1 MKYFFFFLFFSLFA
15 VSEKVEYIELGSE
28 IQDPVKIKSFEKVKP
43 KNIILL
49 IGDGTGF
56 NQIAL
61 SRMAIAGYDSRLYL
75 DKLPFT
81 GISLTHSAD
90 NIVTDSAAAAT
101 AWSTGHKTN
110 NKFLSI
116 KPNKEALQTLPEKL
130 YRKGFLSGLVATS
143 SITHATPA
151 AFYAHVDNRYKEKEI
166 ARQLQGS
173 SIDIALGG
181 GKKFFDIDQ
190 ENINYLYNLN
200 DLPKDGPGTSKR
212 VIGLFA
218 NDGIRR
224 SEASPTQLAM
234 TSAAIEHLLS
244 RTSNCSGFFLMSEGS
259 QIDWAGHDNDAKK
272 MIEEFRDFDATIKEV
287 IKFINKN
294 KNTLLIVTADH
305 ETGGLQI
312 LKKSKNLIKVQWG
325 TGSHTAG
332 PVGVF
337 SYGPGAENFE
347 GTMDNTDIH
356 NKILNL
362 LSFSDLEDSS
372 CKY

>member
-116 KPNKEALQTLPEKL
+116 KPNKEVLQTLPEKL

-190 ENINYLYNLN
+190 ENINYLFNLN
-200 DLPKDGPGTSKR
+200 DLPKDGPGSSKR

-325 TGSHTAG
+325 TGSDTAG

>member
-1 MKYFFFFLFFSLFA
+1 MKYFFFFLFFSLLA

-116 KPNKEALQTLPEKL
+116 KPNKEVLQTLPEKL

>member
-28 IQDPVKIKSFEKVKP
+28 IQDPVKIKSFEKFKP

-116 KPNKEALQTLPEKL
+116 KPNKEVLQTLPEKL

-173 SIDIALGG
+173 SINIALGG

>member
-116 KPNKEALQTLPEKL
+116 KPNKEVLQTLPEKL

-173 SIDIALGG
+173 SINIALGG

-272 MIEEFRDFDATIKEV
+272 MIEEFRDFDVTIKEV

>member
-116 KPNKEALQTLPEKL
+116 TPNKEVLQTLPEKL

-362 LSFSDLEDSS
+362 LSFNDLEDSS
-372 CKY
+372 CAY

>member
-116 KPNKEALQTLPEKL
+116 KPNKEVLQTLPEKL

-287 IKFINKN
+287 IKFINNN

>member
-116 KPNKEALQTLPEKL
+116 KPNKEVLQTLPEKL

-234 TSAAIEHLLS
+234 TSAAIEYLLS

>member
-116 KPNKEALQTLPEKL
+116 KPNKEVLQTLPEKL

-200 DLPKDGPGTSKR
+200 DLPKDGPDTSKR

>member
-28 IQDPVKIKSFEKVKP
+28 IQDPVKIKSFEKFKP

-116 KPNKEALQTLPEKL
+116 TPNKEVLQTLPEKL

-173 SIDIALGG
+173 SINIALGG

>member
-116 KPNKEALQTLPEKL
+116 TPNKEVLQTLPEKL

-259 QIDWAGHDNDAKK
+259 QIDWAGHDK
-272 MIEEFRDFDATIKEV
+272 
-287 IKFINKN
+287 KN
-294 KNTLLIVTADH
+294 K
-305 ETGGLQI
+305 Q
-312 LKKSKNLIKVQWG
+312 
-325 TGSHTAG
+325 
-332 PVGVF
+332 
-337 SYGPGAENFE
+337 
-347 GTMDNTDIH
+347 
-356 NKILNL
+356 
-362 LSFSDLEDSS
+362 
-372 CKY
+372 

>member
-75 DKLPFT
+75 DKLQFT

-116 KPNKEALQTLPEKL
+116 KPNKEVLQTLPEKL

>member
-116 KPNKEALQTLPEKL
+116 KPNKEVLQTLPEKL

-272 MIEEFRDFDATIKEV
+272 LIEEFRDFDATIKEV
-287 IKFINKN
+287 IKFINNN

-312 LKKSKNLIKVQWG
+312 LKRSKNLIKVQWG
-325 TGSHTAG
+325 TGSHTAA

>member
-116 KPNKEALQTLPEKL
+116 KPNKEVLQTLPEKL

-272 MIEEFRDFDATIKEV
+272 LIEEFRDFDATIKEV
-287 IKFINKN
+287 IKFINNN

>member
-116 KPNKEALQTLPEKL
+116 KPNKEVLQTLPEKL

-190 ENINYLYNLN
+190 ENINYLFNLN
-200 DLPKDGPGTSKR
+200 DLPKDGPGSSKR

>member
-28 IQDPVKIKSFEKVKP
+28 IQDTVKIKSFEKVKP

-116 KPNKEALQTLPEKL
+116 KPNKEVLQTLPEKL

>member
-116 KPNKEALQTLPEKL
+116 TPNKEVLQTLPEKL

-166 ARQLQGS
+166 ARQLQDS
-173 SIDIALGG
+173 SINIALGG
-181 GKKFFDIDQ
+181 GKKFFDTDWG
-190 ENINYLYNLN
+190 NINYLYNLE
-200 DLPKDGPGTSKR
+200 DLPKDGPGSVKR

-218 NDGIRR
+218 NDGIERG
-224 SEASPTQLAM
+224 EASPTQLAM

-272 MIEEFRDFDATIKEV
+272 LIEEFRDFDATIKEV
-287 IKFINKN
+287 IKFINNN

-312 LKKSKNLIKVQWG
+312 LKRSKNLIKVQWG
-325 TGSHTAG
+325 TGSHTAA

-362 LSFSDLEDSS
+362 LSFNDLEDSS
-372 CKY
+372 CAY

>member
-116 KPNKEALQTLPEKL
+116 KPNKEVLQTLPEKL

-173 SIDIALGG
+173 SINIALGG

-200 DLPKDGPGTSKR
+200 DLPKDGPGSSKR

>member
-116 KPNKEALQTLPEKL
+116 KPNKEVLQTLPEKL

-362 LSFSDLEDSS
+362 LSFNDLEDSS
-372 CKY
+372 CAY

>member
-116 KPNKEALQTLPEKL
+116 KPNKEVLQTLPEKL

-312 LKKSKNLIKVQWG
+312 LKRSKNLIKVQWG

>member
-116 KPNKEALQTLPEKL
+116 KPNKEVLQTLPEKL

-312 LKKSKNLIKVQWG
+312 LKKSKNLITVQWG

>member
-116 KPNKEALQTLPEKL
+116 KPNKEVLQTLPEKL

-332 PVGVF
+332 PVGIF

>member
-28 IQDPVKIKSFEKVKP
+28 IQDPVKIKSFEKFKP

-116 KPNKEALQTLPEKL
+116 KPNKEVLQTLPEKL

-173 SIDIALGG
+173 SINIALGG

-362 LSFSDLEDSS
+362 LSFNDLEDSS

>member
-116 KPNKEALQTLPEKL
+116 KPNKEVLQTLPEKL

>member
-116 KPNKEALQTLPEKL
+116 KPNKEVLQTLPEKL

-173 SIDIALGG
+173 SINIALGG

-362 LSFSDLEDSS
+362 LSFNDLEDSS

>member
-116 KPNKEALQTLPEKL
+116 KPNKEVSQTLPEKL

-272 MIEEFRDFDATIKEV
+272 LIEEFRDFDATIKEV

>member
-116 KPNKEALQTLPEKL
+116 KPNKEVLQTLPEKL

-347 GTMDNTDIH
+347 GTMDNIDIH

>member
-28 IQDPVKIKSFEKVKP
+28 IQDPVKIKSFEKFKP

-116 KPNKEALQTLPEKL
+116 KPNKEVLQTLPEKL

>member
-1 MKYFFFFLFFSLFA
+1 MKYFFFFLFFALFA

-116 KPNKEALQTLPEKL
+116 KPNKEVLQTLPEKL

>member
-200 DLPKDGPGTSKR
+200 DLPKDRPGSSKR

-332 PVGVF
+332 PVGIF

>member
-116 KPNKEALQTLPEKL
+116 TPNKEVLQTLPEKL

-173 SIDIALGG
+173 SINIALGG

>member
-116 KPNKEALQTLPEKL
+116 KPNKEVLQTLPEKL

-200 DLPKDGPGTSKR
+200 DLPKDGPGSSKR

-259 QIDWAGHDNDAKK
+259 QIVWAGHDNDAKK

>member
-116 KPNKEALQTLPEKL
+116 KPNKEVLQTLPEKL

-362 LSFSDLEDSS
+362 LSFNDLEDSS